1 MTADLAE
8 NWTAPGLA
16 LQLLG
21 GGLFLDAV
29 RVLPAAWASRRW
41 RQSEGHILAA
51 DYMSPR
57 TGGGGPPILAFGVDL
72 RYEYTVGN
80 HRYEGKR
87 VSFAGYAPTTGGI
100 VALRRRYPP
109 GAAVT
114 VWYDR
119 NDPENSVLKPGLGV
133 ALWAELALGV
143 GLFIWGSAL
152 RRAT

>member
-1 MTADLAE
+1 VTADIAE

-21 GGLFLDAV
+21 GGLIVDAV

-41 RQSEGHILAA
+41 RQAEGRILAA
-51 DYMSPR
+51 EYMAAP
-57 TGGGGPPILAFGVDL
+57 TGGEGPPLPALGVGL
-72 RYEYTVGN
+72 RYDYTVGN
-80 HRYEGKR
+80 RRLEGNR
-87 VSFAGYAPTTGGI
+87 VSFAGYAPTSGGV
-100 VALRRRYPP
+100 VAVRRRYPP

-119 NDPENSVLKPGLGV
+119 NAPENSVLEPGM
-133 ALWAELALGV
+133 GV
-143 GLFIWGSAL
+143 GLWGELAIGLALFLAGSAL